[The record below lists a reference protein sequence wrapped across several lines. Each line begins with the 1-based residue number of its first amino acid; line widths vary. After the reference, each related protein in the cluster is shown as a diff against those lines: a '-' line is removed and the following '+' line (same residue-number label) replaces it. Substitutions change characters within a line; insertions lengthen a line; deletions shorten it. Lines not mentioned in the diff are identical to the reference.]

1 MDSDIKK
8 NQFLKSLERFRCV
21 MGITSLNAGIFQS
34 AMISLSQFYLRQ
46 QCDAVLR

>member
-21 MGITSLNAGIFQS
+21 MGSTSLNAGIFES
-34 AMISLSQFYLRQ
+34 TMILLSQCYVRG
-46 QCDAVLR
+46 QCDAVSW